1 MQEKNRIGKLID
13 AKKQQIYDCSDRIWE
28 FAETR
33 FDVGKS
39 ADVLCVS
46 CWSRRDLPLSGA
58 SLIWTMPLWLSTEM
72 EAL

>member
-1 MQEKNRIGKLID
+1 MQEKNRIWKLID
-13 AKKQQIYDCSDRIWE
+13 SKKQQIYDCIDRIWE

-39 ADVLCVS
+39 ADVLCELLEQE
-46 CWSRRDLPLSGA
+46 DLPLSGA

>member
-13 AKKQQIYDCSDRIWE
+13 AKKQQITTAATEYGSLQRPDSMSVNRPMC
-28 FAETR
+28 
-33 FDVGKS
+33 
-39 ADVLCVS
+39 CVS

-58 SLIWTMPLWLSTEM
+58 SLIWTMPLWLPTEM